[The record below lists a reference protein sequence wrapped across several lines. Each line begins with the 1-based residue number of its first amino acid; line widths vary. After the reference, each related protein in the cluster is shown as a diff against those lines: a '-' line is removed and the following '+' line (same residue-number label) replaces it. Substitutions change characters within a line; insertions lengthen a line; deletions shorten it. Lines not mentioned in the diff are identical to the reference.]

1 MAEHNNGMKASNLYI
16 AQVKGKYGIIEH
28 ENYNKPKSDGA
39 RQPKYHKEKGRSY
52 SRSVEVFSDDIKFR
66 INTSLIVR

>member
-16 AQVKGKYGIIEH
+16 AQVKGKYDIIEH

-39 RQPKYHKEKGRSY
+39 RQPKASCFAKSVGIPY
-52 SRSVEVFSDDIKFR
+52 SLQSTSD
-66 INTSLIVR
+66 